1 MLSVK
6 SNLIDKLL
14 FYDILFLYM
23 RCNDTKS
30 VTQGGKDMKEYINR
44 LKENGSKKHF
54 IFWWIIR
61 ATLLFAFVKGF
72 FPAAGEAFD
81 ITDPLQVGAN
91 FLCTFVWEIFMLFPE
106 KSTLRHIPASVQS
119 ILSIGIWCGS
129 FGGKFLNLYYD
140 FRWWDVIL
148 HFVGGGACVFFG
160 YEIVCAILK
169 SRKATAP
176 MTLVLLASVGF
187 SFLAATGWEL
197 FEFGFDQIAGMMG
210 GYPGDAQH
218 WSLELALG
226 TPKELTLF
234 DPIVPERWPIMDT
247 MADIVLNSVGAL
259 LSYIFIKFVPY
270 RHKGKNALEFEKET
284 ATK

>member
-1 MLSVK
+1 
-6 SNLIDKLL
+6 
-14 FYDILFLYM
+14 
-23 RCNDTKS
+23 
-30 VTQGGKDMKEYINR
+30 MKEYIQR
-44 LKENGSKKHF
+44 LKDNCPTYRF
-54 IFWWIIR
+54 VFWWILR
-61 ATLLFAFVKGF
+61 ASLLFAFVKGF
-72 FPAAGEAFD
+72 FPAEGEAFD

-91 FLCTFVWEIFMLFPE
+91 FLCTFAWEAFMAFPKKSIF
-106 KSTLRHIPASVQS
+106 RHIASGFQS
-119 ILSIGIWCGS
+119 ALMLMIWCGS

-169 SRKATAP
+169 AKKATAP
-176 MTLVLLASVGF
+176 MTLILLASVGF
-187 SFLAATGWEL
+187 SFLASTCWEL
-197 FEFGFDQIAGMMG
+197 FEFGFDQVAGMMG

-259 LSYIFIKFVPY
+259 LSYLFIKFVPY
-270 RHKGKNALEFEKET
+270 RHKGKNAFEFEQAEAEKV
-284 ATK
+284 TK

>member
-1 MLSVK
+1 
-6 SNLIDKLL
+6 
-14 FYDILFLYM
+14 M
-23 RCNDTKS
+23 RCTDTNA
-30 VTQGGKDMKEYINR
+30 VTRGGNNMKEYINR

-187 SFLAATGWEL
+187 SFLAASGGEL

-226 TPKELTLF
+226 TPKAETLF
-234 DPIVPERWPIMDT
+234 DPIVDARWPLMDT
-247 MADIVLNSVGAL
+247 MADIVLNSVGAAIAYL
-259 LSYIFIKFVPY
+259 IVKFKPY
-270 RHKGKNALEFEKET
+270 RHADANTLKGAEKEKVN
-284 ATK
+284 A

>member
-1 MLSVK
+1 
-6 SNLIDKLL
+6 
-14 FYDILFLYM
+14 
-23 RCNDTKS
+23 
-30 VTQGGKDMKEYINR
+30 MKNYIER
-44 LKENGSKKHF
+44 LKLSCPTYRF
-54 IFWWIIR
+54 VFWWILR
-61 ATLLFAFVKGF
+61 ASLLFAFVKGF
-72 FPAAGEAFD
+72 FPAEGEAFD

-91 FLCTFVWEIFMLFPE
+91 FLCTFAWEIFMLFPK
-106 KSTLRHIPASVQS
+106 KSVFRHVASGFQS
-119 ILSIGIWCGS
+119 ALMLMIWCGS

-187 SFLAATGWEL
+187 SFFAATCWEV
-197 FEFGFDQIAGMMG
+197 FEFTFDQVAGMMS

-226 TPKELTLF
+226 TPKAQTLF
-234 DPIVPERWPIMDT
+234 DPIVDARWPLMDT
-247 MADIVLNSVGAL
+247 MADIVLNTIGAAI
-259 LSYIFIKFVPY
+259 SYLIIKIKPY
-270 RHKGKNALEFEKET
+270 RHADANTLKGIEKET
-284 ATK
+284 VNA